1 MSVIRNSML
10 TRFFSSAE
18 SRGRAS
24 FRIRVAL
31 GALAVVVLVYLGY
44 AFFAFSMFYGRD
56 LHYPDAVFAGF
67 DMKTP
72 PGGAGSP
79 SAGSPAGGGEPTPGG
94 PETPISEAGR
104 PDEGSATGTAD
115 SGGDPAVC
123 EESRTVAMQQAL
135 IRYIVRDNLW
145 VPARPV
151 YKLGFFGL
159 VDFEDTPWFDNKASE
174 QLGVLDVMRRMAVE
188 LTDAL
193 GRVRGTS
200 LQNEDLANAQAALR
214 INERAWYFNSP
225 FNSDV
230 NTVSPGA
237 AASYEDA
244 IRLYEAYN
252 DQLAVCDAVF
262 DTRSDN
268 LREVLSRFTAT
279 LGSTTTELAQRSRAH
294 VYDPETDRF
303 VSAEGN
309 NRGWFDF
316 RADNYFH
323 RARGKMYALHGLL
336 QGVRADFNELLTD
349 RNVHAVWDKMEV
361 AIAEAAVMDPAIVS
375 NGSADSAVRPDH
387 LGKMAE
393 IILRARASM
402 VELRD
407 ILRD

>member
-1 MSVIRNSML
+1 V
-10 TRFFSSAE
+10 
-18 SRGRAS
+18 
-24 FRIRVAL
+24 
-31 GALAVVVLVYLGY
+31 
-44 AFFAFSMFYGRD
+44 
-56 LHYPDAVFAGF
+56 
-67 DMKTP
+67 KTP

-79 SAGSPAGGGEPTPGG
+79 SGGSPAGGGEPTPGG
-94 PETPISEAGR
+94 PEAPVSEAGR
-104 PDEGSATGTAD
+104 PGEGTEVGAVD
-115 SGGDPAVC
+115 SSGAPTVC

-135 IRYIVRDNLW
+135 IRYMVQDNFW

-174 QLGVLDVMRRMAVE
+174 QIGVLDITRRMAIE

-225 FNSDV
+225 FNADI

-244 IRLYEAYN
+244 IRLYGNYN
-252 DQLAVCDAVF
+252 DQLSSCDAVF

-279 LGSTTTELAQRSRAH
+279 LGSTTTELAQRSREY

-303 VSAEGN
+303 VTAEGN

-316 RADNYFH
+316 HADNYFH

-336 QGVRADFNELLTD
+336 QGVRADFNDLLSD

-361 AIAEAAVMDPAIVS
+361 AIAEAAVMDPTIVS
-375 NGSADSAVRPDH
+375 NGAADSAVTPDH